1 MKAWKKLAALAMAL
15 GMTMAFA
22 ACGGGDNGNSGNGNG
37 GAGASSSSSQA
48 ASTTPEELN
57 EAEME
62 AAIADLY
69 AATNFT
75 VVGTKIQDDGLGGS
89 IYVSYTSHFADGKV
103 YQVSTVSNV
112 TTYGYVCKEDGVY
125 YSYFS
130 MDNEEWDR
138 EEYPLIKDGDPTS
151 AEYHFSDA
159 FYWAIYSYHDF
170 VDGEN
175 VFTNLMAPELHV
187 KVVGGKIV
195 EYKIIEKIGGV
206 NTITE
211 SGIITYGNAVVG
223 DLPTIA
229 E

>member
-22 ACGGGDNGNSGNGNG
+22 ACGGGDNGNSGNGNS

-48 ASTTPEELN
+48 ASTTPEELG

-75 VVGTKIQDDGLGGS
+75 VVGTKVVEEYGM
-89 IYVSYTSHFADGKV
+89 VFNVEYTAQFADGKV
-103 YQVSTVSNV
+103 YQVTRTNGV
-112 TTYGYVCKEDGVY
+112 TTYAYIAEEDGVY
-125 YSYFS
+125 YSYNS

-223 DLPTIA
+223 DLPTIS